1 GVVAEVGY
9 VPNTQRGRFKYF
21 QKLEFIKRNKLLSIH
36 KKCSQVVAFSLLQT
50 QVVSSVAKKK
60 KIDFI
65 VVEMLFQK
73 MNCEWVNVKIFARV
87 TASAAS

>member
-1 GVVAEVGY
+1 MIF
-9 VPNTQRGRFKYF
+9 TFF
-21 QKLEFIKRNKLLSIH
+21 L
-36 KKCSQVVAFSLLQT
+36 
-50 QVVSSVAKKK
+50 AKKK

>member
-1 GVVAEVGY
+1 
-9 VPNTQRGRFKYF
+9 
-21 QKLEFIKRNKLLSIH
+21 
-36 KKCSQVVAFSLLQT
+36 VVAFSLLQT
-50 QVVSSVAKKK
+50 QVVSSVGMLGLYFEVHNLTLMIFTFFLAKKK